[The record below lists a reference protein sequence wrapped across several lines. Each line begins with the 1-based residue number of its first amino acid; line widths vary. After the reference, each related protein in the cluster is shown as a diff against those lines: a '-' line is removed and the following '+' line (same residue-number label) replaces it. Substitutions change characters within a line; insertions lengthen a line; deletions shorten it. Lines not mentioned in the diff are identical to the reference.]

1 MIRFPLFSVLLS
13 VMLSCNLLSA
23 QKELKLTAKDS
34 VSSSLWIFGLGF
46 NFVDDTGQSKPFG
59 NFDEL
64 NAVAFPSRVSVG
76 RYFESGFGIEL
87 IGTYNVY
94 KVGTLIDKQRNL
106 TETDYFGIDSRVS
119 YDLNNLV
126 GETGWF
132 DPYIGVGLGYTD
144 ANNVGRATFNA
155 GLGFRTWISD
165 NWGLD
170 FNGSGK
176 WNLGNEGSNH
186 VQYGA
191 GVVYRSGREA
201 RLTRKGREKLV
212 ELERINRDRE
222 RKVDSVTKV
231 NREKER
237 VAEEARK
244 REVEAKLAEEI
255 RQAKLTERENYEKEV
270 ARIVESLGTVYFEF
284 NSSQV
289 TDELKDRL
297 DAMAV
302 VMMED
307 PSVIIEII
315 AYTDSRG
322 DSEYNMWLSSKRA
335 VNAKEYLINKGISPA
350 RITSKGGG
358 ETNMVNK
365 CSDNVPCT
373 KEEHSKNRRT
383 EVKLTFGN

>member
-13 VMLSCNLLSA
+13 VMLSCNFLSA
-23 QKELKLTAKDS
+23 QEELKLTAKDS

-46 NFVDDTGQSKPFG
+46 NFVDDTGEAKPFA
-59 NFDEL
+59 NIDEL

-94 KVGTLIDKQRNL
+94 KVGTLIDNRRNL

-170 FNGSGK
+170 INGSGK